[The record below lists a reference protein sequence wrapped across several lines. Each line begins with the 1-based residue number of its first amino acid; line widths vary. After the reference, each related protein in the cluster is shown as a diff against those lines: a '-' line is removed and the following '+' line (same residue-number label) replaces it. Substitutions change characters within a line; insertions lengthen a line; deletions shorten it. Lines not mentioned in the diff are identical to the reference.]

1 MDEPIDEGATAP
13 LPQQEP
19 NSAPAADAGT
29 PVATPTESQ
38 IANGPPPAAPMPA
51 YAEPAPPPAHRVW
64 RVPDRWVVIVA
75 SVIAGVVL
83 LGAAFGIGVKVGAHA
98 SRFDRGFGRA
108 MMQPPYGRDG
118 QNEWQYGPNGK
129 NYRGYGGRGQAFP
142 RAVPSPDTTTQ
153 P

>member
-29 PVATPTESQ
+29 PLATPTESPN
-38 IANGPPPAAPMPA
+38 AYGPPPAAPTPA
-51 YAEPAPPPAHRVW
+51 YAEPAAARSPRVW
-64 RVPDRWVVIVA
+64 RAPTRWVVIVA

-83 LGAAFGIGVKVGAHA
+83 LGAAFGIGVKVGAQA
-98 SRFDRGFGRA
+98 SRFDRGYGRA
-108 MMQPPYGRDG
+108 MLQAPYGRDG

-129 NYRGYGGRGQAFP
+129 NDRGYGGRGQAFP
-142 RAVPSPDTTTQ
+142 RVVPSPDTTTQ